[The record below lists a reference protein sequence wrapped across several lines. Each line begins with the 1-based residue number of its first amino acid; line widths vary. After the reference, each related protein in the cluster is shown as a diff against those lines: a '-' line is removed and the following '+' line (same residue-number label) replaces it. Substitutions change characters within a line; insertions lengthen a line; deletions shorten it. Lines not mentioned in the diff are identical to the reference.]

1 MFLKFIPI
9 EIRKKH
15 ITHDINYIQ
24 DIIYFIQV
32 LKKCKISIHCQ
43 LVLHFVKKK
52 NGNT

>member
-32 LKKCKISIHCQ
+32 LKKN
-43 LVLHFVKKK
+43 VKSPS
-52 NGNT
+52 TVSLFCIL